1 MDIANGVA
9 RQEDGADSPRL
20 KVRFAPAWLS
30 FLPAV
35 WGNYWVIDI
44 DEAYRLVAVSEPK
57 REYLWILSRTPVVD
71 PQRYAALLERLAGKG
86 FDLDR
91 LEVTPQTR

>member
-1 MDIANGVA
+1 
-9 RQEDGADSPRL
+9 
-20 KVRFAPAWLS
+20 
-30 FLPAV
+30 
-35 WGNYWVIDI
+35 
-44 DEAYRLVAVSEPK
+44 
-57 REYLWILSRTPVVD
+57 LSRTPVVD